1 MGQVWDILIT
11 VQLSLDEVES
21 LFDEVEPPQTRPN
34 RLYRTLC
41 SSSASRRSGTGS
53 VGSLFDYIGTMLD
66 NITSMSIN
74 NDSTVIKAVVNA
86 VKAGVTLNVFTPA
99 VAEAAPDAGVFEMT
113 LTKFMTNLPI
123 RPQT

>member
-1 MGQVWDILIT
+1 M
-11 VQLSLDEVES
+11 
-21 LFDEVEPPQTRPN
+21 
-34 RLYRTLC
+34 
-41 SSSASRRSGTGS
+41 
-53 VGSLFDYIGTMLD
+53 FDYIGTMLD

-86 VKAGVTLNVFTPA
+86 VKAGVTVTVFAST